1 MRLITVNLS
10 WVRAAPYNWASN
22 GNAWLVQAFVR
33 LIAVNLSW
41 VRAAPYSW
49 ASNGD
54 AWLVQAFSRLITV
67 VLTVRTIDGD

>member
-1 MRLITVNLS
+1 M
-10 WVRAAPYNWASN
+10 
-22 GNAWLVQAFVR
+22 R